1 MPTTRTLPR
10 GRGSSPLPLLL
21 STVEPF
27 RRHRQRAHIREERS
41 SLPCV
46 FIEHITPRGNIGK
59 ALSTLLL
66 SSTVSSFVAPSLP
79 YHHICII
86 HPRVTKLSSST
97 IRPYAIQS
105 ILRKSTPSLSILLH
119 THTRTS
125 FLLYMLRY
133 TFCMYQQHPTPPTKC
148 YCDNKSC
155 QQIRALRTRRKAM

>member
-27 RRHRQRAHIREERS
+27 DDIAREHTYIREERS

-59 ALSTLLL
+59 ALSL
-66 SSTVSSFVAPSLP
+66 SYHHRLCHRSSRRLYHTITYVLSTQGSQNCQVQLFVHMPSNPFFTNQHHHCQYYFIHTHELPSL
-79 YHHICII
+79 HASLHILYV
-86 HPRVTKLSSST
+86 PT
-97 IRPYAIQS
+97 
-105 ILRKSTPSLSILLH
+105 
-119 THTRTS
+119 TS
-125 FLLYMLRY
+125 
-133 TFCMYQQHPTPPTKC
+133 HPTKC